1 MKFSQSL
8 ILLPALAL
16 TACSGGNDNDAQTL
30 IDPPGTTVNGSVVY
44 SYPADGQS
52 EVSTRADLV
61 LRFSHAITDSNEA
74 LAEKIRVMNGEQ
86 SVDFSITRIDE
97 GRSLKLTPAG
107 QLEPGANY
115 TVTFDGNLAA
125 GSRAIPT
132 PNAIGDQGIQF
143 STRAALTGSL
153 QAENLADD
161 FAVIRQ
167 IPAPDTAFLPAD
179 FSTFRLQ
186 LTRPV
191 HPDWQAMG
199 GTIELLDSNGEPVPA
214 TVLVKDRA
222 ITVDPCIADT
232 PAGCGMDGDLLDYEQ
247 TYTLQIENLPGR
259 SGGNLDYSASFTPE
273 ESAPHVTLYQQIV
286 DSGLNAGQSEAQAER
301 SLLNGQ
307 IINGITLE
315 SVLQGDAGPSQQTAD
330 LFAQVAYAP
339 DNDNEFGVPLRIPR
353 NSKLA
358 SSSLDIRINGLVPV
372 INEATGETQTTG
384 DIKVTML
391 SDASGYLLPNPYS
404 NSASAP
410 RHVRLWMDIAMNT
423 EEAMPNAALSQDIMG
438 LELTGIAQVRDGLL
452 TIDAIG
458 IVEPR
463 LLGLEDTEATIAFR
477 IEADT
482 NADVQFDSVAN
493 READTTGPELVS
505 WMPGPADDPL
515 GNRQQMQR
523 PGDPVILNF
532 DEPLDRDSVREG
544 ITLTANGTTYSHANG
559 NLNLSIDGTSVAL
572 NPTGGLEHGVEYS
585 VGIGSAVTDL
595 VGNGV
600 AGQQLAFAL
609 PATDEDE
616 SGLLMPASPFVLT
629 SYPGFPCTTEEL
641 DLTATP
647 PSHGFCIDLLSR
659 KATLTNLEQEARNN
673 QPRDELPVME
683 LPADRPIT
691 IVFSQSMNPDSLNAQ
706 TFLVESVPAESAT
719 SIAPGE
725 GTPVEGELI
734 KDKQSVRFVP
744 SEPWEPEQLYRY
756 TLISEQGGTEVT
768 DATIADGQAG
778 ICAVDGSNPGFICG
792 ENGLAL
798 QTDLLLNTADIGGE
812 DLTIY
817 FLGAESRRSVLNP
830 LRNLPVRDANSNFAV
845 DCYVYSETDD
855 EYSQSLGASDC
866 LEPFT
871 HDLVPGEQSDYQPTA
886 NAAKLIS
893 RDGVSYSNGE
903 EYRTRVGC
911 PTAETSPL
919 RERIDLPD
927 CPEEKFIYQTMGLN
941 TEVIGPA
948 TDPETQKPGV
958 KVLLYPSLL
967 VTSSI
972 DVYVELTPGGT
983 FVLEAA
989 SSTGPQVLRMR
1000 YAKDDP
1006 QCETGCARNKPIP
1019 GIIIQ
1024 NDAGEPVFKTEAE
1037 LLLDA
1042 PMLAATSTANGDP
1055 IGLEHNLFSYPFTLD
1070 LTGNV
1075 EFFDDGRM
1083 NITQL
1088 NDQAP
1093 GEITVDA
1100 LALGAVE
1107 LEIPLVIPVN
1117 GLYLNFLSNPM
1128 KSAPS
1133 NE

>member
-1 MKFSQSL
+1 MKFRHSL
-8 ILLPALAL
+8 ILLPAIAL
-16 TACSGGNDNDAQTL
+16 TACNGGNENDAQTM
-30 IDPPGTTVNGSVVY
+30 IDPPGTTVRGSVVY

-74 LAEKIRVMNGEQ
+74 LAEKIRVITGEQ

-107 QLEPGANY
+107 QLEPGAEY
-115 TVTFDGNLAA
+115 TVTFDGNLTA
-125 GSRAIPT
+125 GTRAIPT

-153 QAENLADD
+153 QAENLADE
-161 FAVIRQ
+161 FAVTRL

-286 DSGLNAGQSEAQAER
+286 DSGLNAGQSEEQAER

-315 SVLQGDAGPSQQTAD
+315 SVLQGNAGPSQQTAD

-339 DNDNEFGVPLRIPR
+339 DNDNDFGVPLRIPR

-372 INEATGETQTTG
+372 INEATGDTQTTG

-463 LLGLEDTEATIAFR
+463 LLGLEDTLSTIAFR

-482 NADVQFDSVAN
+482 SADVQFDSVAN
-493 READTTGPELVS
+493 RDADTTGPQLVS

-544 ITLTANGTTYSHANG
+544 ITLTANGTTYSHADG

-572 NPTGGLEHGVEYS
+572 NPEGGLKHSVEYT
-585 VGIGSAVTDL
+585 VGIGSTVADM
-595 VGNGV
+595 VGNG
-600 AGQQLAFAL
+600 AAERSLSFAL
-609 PATDEDE
+609 PE
-616 SGLLMPASPFVLT
+616 SSPSQTAALVLGT
-629 SYPGFPCTTEEL
+629 YPGFPCATEN
-641 DLTATP
+641 LTLTENL
-647 PSHGFCIDLLSR
+647 HGFCIDRPAR
-659 KATLTNLEQEARNN
+659 KVNVARPDG
-673 QPRDELPVME
+673 QPREELPVTT
-683 LPADRPIT
+683 LPSDRPI
-691 IVFSQSMNPDSLNAQ
+691 IVRFSTPMNPDSINES
-706 TFLVESVPAESAT
+706 TFIVETVPADTAT
-719 SIAPGE
+719 TIPPGSDQASE
-725 GTPVEGELI
+725 VTGQFIVEP
-734 KDKQSVRFVP
+734 KRVRFVP
-744 SEPWEPEQLYRY
+744 DSPWEPGKLYRY
-756 TLISEQGGTEVT
+756 TLVSTPTPTQDEIDDGADPIPLCSQSTPDFICSDEGYPLNTDILV
-768 DATIADGQAG
+768 DAT
-778 ICAVDGSNPGFICG
+778 
-792 ENGLAL
+792 
-798 QTDLLLNTADIGGE
+798 DIGGP
-812 DLTIY
+812 DMSIY
-817 FLGAESRRSVLNP
+817 FRGGEPLKTVLNP
-830 LRNLPVRDANSNFAV
+830 LGTLPQRDVNTNLKV
-845 DCYVYSETDD
+845 DCQNSEGEYRPGNTDCQ
-855 EYSQSLGASDC
+855 EPFPLSASDADS
-866 LEPFT
+866 EGSFP
-871 HDLVPGEQSDYQPTA
+871 PSE
-886 NAAKLIS
+886 NAAKLVVTEGGEAESEFIII
-893 RDGVSYSNGE
+893 DGLV
-903 EYRTRVGC
+903 RVGC
-911 PTAETSPL
+911 PTLNDQGDPA
-919 RERIDLPD
+919 PD
-927 CPEEKFIYQTMGLN
+927 CPRNKFIYQTMGLN
-941 TEVIGPA
+941 TEVVGRTA
-948 TDPETQKPGV
+948 HPETGEPAV
-958 KVLLYPSLL
+958 EVHLYPTMI
-967 VTSSI
+967 VTTNP
-972 DVYVELTPGGT
+972 DVYLSQPLGRQP
-983 FVLEAA
+983 A
-989 SSTGPQVLRMR
+989 GPQILRMR
-1000 YAKDDP
+1000 YTKGAGE
-1006 QCETGCARNKPIP
+1006 CEPDCARNQPIK
-1019 GIIIQ
+1019 GYIV
-1024 NDAGEPVFKTEAE
+1024 NGEDGAPSFETEVD

-1042 PMLAATSTANGDP
+1042 PNLQPKLGTTELNDRDA
-1055 IGLEHNLFSYPFTLD
+1055 EHNLFGYPLKLD
-1070 LTGNV
+1070 LKGDVT
-1075 EFFDDGRM
+1075 FFDDGRM
-1083 NITQL
+1083 QIRQVNSNAASIDVRVMTSL
-1088 NDQAP
+1088 SEP
-1093 GEITVDA
+1093 PKLLVG
-1100 LALGAVE
+1100 LPLE
-1107 LEIPLVIPVN
+1107 LPAGGVF
-1117 GLYLNFLSNPM
+1117 LNFISNPI
-1128 KSAPS
+1128 KPTPTS
-1133 NE
+1133 E